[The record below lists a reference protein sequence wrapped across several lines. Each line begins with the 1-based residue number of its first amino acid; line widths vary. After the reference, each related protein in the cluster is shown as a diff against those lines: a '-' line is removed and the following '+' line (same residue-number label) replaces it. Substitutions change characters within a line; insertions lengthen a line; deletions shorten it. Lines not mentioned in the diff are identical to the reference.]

1 MNHNNKKKASVATL
15 ISGGKKMKTEFNKVE
30 NKEIIENKNKNVNQI
45 QFLEKMNKMNPS
57 LERLKKEK
65 RRHK

>member
-45 QFLEKMNKMNPS
+45 
-57 LERLKKEK
+57 
-65 RRHK
+65 

>member
-1 MNHNNKKKASVATL
+1 MKA
-15 ISGGKKMKTEFNKVE
+15 EFNKVE